1 MSPPF
6 RIRTPCPRCLC
17 LQEVP
22 GLGDANRADPS
33 AGADRDLGPADRD
46 QGHGYHSAGGGVDLA
61 GLPDD
66 GQSSCNQVQVAP
78 IVALRRE
85 WTTQPLELLRLTLV
99 PVLSALSAGNHHPR

>member
-33 AGADRDLGPADRD
+33 AGADRDLGAADRE

-61 GLPDD
+61 GVPDD
-66 GQSSCNQVQVAP
+66 GQSSLTRCKWPRWLRFAGVDDPTSGTAP
-78 IVALRRE
+78 RDVG
-85 WTTQPLELLRLTLV
+85 PSLERLV
-99 PVLSALSAGNHHPR
+99 S